1 MATERATHLA
11 EEDDS
16 YFISMTD
23 LMVGMLFIFIIMLM
37 AFALSFREAQQRQ
50 MTINER
56 LREDQQKQMTI
67 NESLREAQQ
76 EQKTINEGLHEA
88 QQKQKTIN
96 ESLREAQ
103 QEQKTINE
111 ASLGSRKA
119 RDVILDSLKDRLDKR
134 GVEVIID
141 KENGV
146 LRLKA
151 DVLFEKGSSNL
162 TASGAEI
169 IGHVALALEEVVPCY
184 AKSRTELN
192 LECPTIVVTPLEAIF
207 IEGHTDP
214 DPFDPRSRRD
224 NWILSAERAI
234 STFKQITSESP
245 LLNELRNGNDQHLL
259 GVAGYEAR
267 RQIAQQ
273 PGQSRDEWYAALR
286 RIDIRFIMKSLT
298 PEIIKF
304 IESSLE
310 KN

>member
-1 MATERATHLA
+1 MAIERATHLA

-16 YFISMTD
+16 YFVSMTD

-37 AFALSFREAQQRQ
+37 AFALSFREAQQEQ
-50 MTINER
+50 QTINE
-56 LREDQQKQMTI
+56 
-67 NESLREAQQ
+67 
-76 EQKTINEGLHEA
+76 EQKTI
-88 QQKQKTIN
+88 T
-96 ESLREAQ
+96 
-103 QEQKTINE
+103 E

-119 RDVILDSLKDRLDKR
+119 RDAILDSLKDRLDKQ

-151 DVLFEKGSSNL
+151 EVLFEKGSSNL
-162 TASGAEI
+162 TANGAAI

-184 AKSRTELN
+184 AKSN
-192 LECPTIVVTPLEAIF
+192 PGPSLECAKIVGTPLEAIF
-207 IEGHTDP
+207 VEGHTDP
-214 DPFDPRSRRD
+214 DPFDPSSGRD

-234 STFKQITSESP
+234 STFKQITSKSP
-245 LLNELRNGNDQHLL
+245 LLNELRNDNGQHLL

-267 RQIAQQ
+267 RQIDRQSW
-273 PGQSRDEWYAALR
+273 QSREEWHAVLR

-298 PEIIKF
+298 PEIIKA

>member
-1 MATERATHLA
+1 MATERRTHLA

-16 YFISMTD
+16 YFVSMTD

-37 AFALSFREAQQRQ
+37 AFALSFREAQQEQ
-50 MTINER
+50 KNIN
-56 LREDQQKQMTI
+56 
-67 NESLREAQQ
+67 Q
-76 EQKTINEGLHEA
+76 EQKTINEV
-88 QQKQKTIN
+88 
-96 ESLREAQ
+96 
-103 QEQKTINE
+103 
-111 ASLGSRKA
+111 SLGSRKA
-119 RDVILDSLKDRLDKR
+119 RDVILDNLKDRLDKR

-146 LRLKA
+146 LRLEA

-162 TASGAEI
+162 TANGEII
-169 IGHVALALEEVVPCY
+169 IGHVAIALEEVVPCY
-184 AKSRTELN
+184 AKSNTGLS
-192 LECPTIVVTPLEAIF
+192 LDCPIVGTPLEAVF
-207 IEGHTDP
+207 VEGHTDP

-234 STFKQITSESP
+234 STFKEITNQSP
-245 LLNELRNGNDQHLL
+245 LLNELRNDNDQHLL

-267 RQIAQQ
+267 RQIARQS
-273 PGQSRDEWYAALR
+273 GQSRDEWYAALR

-310 KN
+310 NN

>member
-37 AFALSFREAQQRQ
+37 AFALSFREAQERQ
-50 MTINER
+50 MNINER
-56 LREDQQKQMTI
+56 LRED
-67 NESLREAQQ
+67 
-76 EQKTINEGLHEA
+76 

-103 QEQKTINE
+103 QKQKTINE

-119 RDVILDSLKDRLDKR
+119 RDVILDSLKDRLDRR

-146 LRLKA
+146 LRLAA
-151 DVLFEKGSSNL
+151 DVLFEKGSSDL
-162 TASGAEI
+162 TVNGVEI
-169 IGHVALALEEVVPCY
+169 IGHVALALKEVVPCY
-184 AKSRTELN
+184 AKPNTGLS
-192 LECPTIVVTPLEAIF
+192 LECPKIVGTPLEAIF

-234 STFKQITSESP
+234 STFKQITSKSP
-245 LLNELRNGNDQHLL
+245 LLNELRNDNDQHLL

-273 PGQSRDEWYAALR
+273 SGQSRDEWYAELR

-298 PEIIKF
+298 PEIIEF